1 MINCIIVEDAPLAIQ
16 KLEECIRRTPTLNLL
31 QSFTNGIEA
40 IGFMQRHPVDLVFL
54 DIQMEQFNGLQFL
67 ESIHTR
73 PKIIIVSAYNQ
84 YAIHGF
90 EHNVSDYLL
99 KPYSFERF
107 LKAVDKV
114 QSEFPSIQP
123 KTYMFVKT
131 EYRMER
137 IDFQDILYIEG
148 MGAYLR
154 IVTRQHKIM
163 TLQSFAQIE
172 KQLPQE
178 QFRRVHKSYI
188 VALDKIKSIERNVII
203 VDAQRIPIGKSYQN
217 DFFQSISPVQD
228 DSSITCKIINCFIV

>member
-1 MINCIIVEDAPLAIQ
+1 MINCIIVEDAPLAVQ
-16 KLEECIRRTPTLNLL
+16 KLEECIRLTPTLNLL
-31 QSFTNGIEA
+31 QSFTSGIEA
-40 IGFMQRHPVDLVFL
+40 IAFIQRHSVDLVFL
-54 DIQMEQFNGLQFL
+54 DIQMELFSGLQFL
-67 ESIHTR
+67 ESIRTR
-73 PKIIIVSAYNQ
+73 PKIIIVSAYSQ

-90 EHNVSDYLL
+90 EHSVSDYLL

-107 LKAVDKV
+107 LKAVEKV
-114 QSEFPSIQP
+114 QSELPTMQS

-154 IVTRQHKIM
+154 IVTRRDKIM

-188 VALDKIKSIERNVII
+188 VALDKIKSIERNVIV
-203 VDAQRIPIGKSYQN
+203 VDTQRIPIGKSYL
-217 DFFQSISPVQD
+217 DGFYQSIIPVEVMK
-228 DSSITCKIINCFIV
+228 SE